1 MIKINYSFYGKETME
16 LFAPRIERSLGQAS
30 RGLYLECPAVKDFN
44 KNVFTVYSPFNIK
57 FKFNRDSN
65 NINITGDNVLIKAQ
79 YASDGSAE
87 IQFYPQLIFRSEEKV
102 MLQLLPPVLTNVVHQ
117 GYVPT
122 GEYDISKW
130 LRPVH
135 AALIVPKTVDEIEI
149 KEGDAL
155 FSLRFATDESV
166 KLVYKELTEQ
176 EQKLTKACEGVSDV
190 KRGNKLETL
199 YRLYDIMRGRRCPFR

>member
-1 MIKINYSFYGKETME
+1 MKTIYYTSYGKETME
-16 LFAPRIERSLGQAS
+16 LFAPEIKRSLGSAA

-44 KNVFTVYSPFNIK
+44 KNVFTVFSPFNVK
-57 FKFNRDSN
+57 FTFNRETN
-65 NINITGDNVLIKAQ
+65 NIHITGDNVLIKAQ
-79 YASDGSAE
+79 YASDGSVE
-87 IQFYPQLIFRSEEKV
+87 IQFYPQLIFRSDEKV

-122 GEYDISKW
+122 GEYDISRW

-135 AALIVPKTVDEIEI
+135 AALIVPNTVNELEI

-166 KLVYKELTEQ
+166 KLVKKDLTAKEE
-176 EQKLTKACEGVSDV
+176 KLTKACEGVSDV

-199 YRLYDIMRGRRCPFR
+199 YRLFDIMRGKRCPFR